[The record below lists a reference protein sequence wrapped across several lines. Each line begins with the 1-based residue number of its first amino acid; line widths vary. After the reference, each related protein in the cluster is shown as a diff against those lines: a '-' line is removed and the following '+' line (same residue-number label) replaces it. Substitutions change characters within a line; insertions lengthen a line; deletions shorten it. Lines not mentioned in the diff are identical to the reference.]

1 MAITLPHSAITEIP
15 NTEPAATPALW
26 NTRYNEIDDNFER
39 LATYTP
45 VGTSSTA
52 AGTKAKAVTINGFS
66 LSTNAFVLVKF
77 SNANTASAPTLNVSN
92 TGAKAIYFNGAAVP
106 TGYLEANKFYHFVY
120 DGSRWVLTGDVDV
133 RHLYLPLTGGTIT
146 GNLAVQGTTTLTGLL
161 TANGGVTTK
170 ALTATSLDLNGNA
183 DISGTLKVT
192 GASTLTGL
200 LTANGGV
207 TTKALT
213 ATSLDLNG
221 NGDVSGT
228 WKVTEATTLTGLLT
242 ANGGVT
248 TKKVTATELDLNGN
262 GDVSGNLNVG
272 GLLQVTGQATHGN
285 RITFTTNQWLLGS
298 RSDVSVAD
306 TERDS
311 ATNII
316 VYRIADKNGAALIS
330 EEAYFNQDGS
340 RDLRFNGRNRANTSW
355 RLFLTIKEYAN
366 EEVRIIAADSPS
378 ASVNDHTLITAK
390 WANEAFVHKSGD
402 ETIGGVKTFTGTPYV
417 LGTTGYSLKH
427 TSRDLKI
434 VPEETQ
440 QSWVLQY
447 KDKNNLNGLLL
458 KHYQYASGE
467 TAVVLSDLNY
477 YGSEEGD
484 WASLSIGHY
493 SDGTRYVKA
502 QYDPLDGVM
511 GYEVVT
517 AKWLRSFIAD
527 AERSQLVHTVN
538 EETITG
544 KKTFKQS
551 LYIDA
556 NPMIRRENWEN
567 VGIADTSRTESKQAI
582 FAQITDKD
590 GKRYM
595 ALEVAASED
604 GSRSLFINGRN
615 RSDTGWAQFLQIK
628 EDNTGYVSAILR
640 GSPVTESHFL
650 WLKTHGN

>member
-1 MAITLPHSAITEIP
+1 MSC
-15 NTEPAATPALW
+15 
-26 NTRYNEIDDNFER
+26 
-39 LATYTP
+39 
-45 VGTSSTA
+45 
-52 AGTKAKAVTINGFS
+52 
-66 LSTNAFVLVKF
+66 
-77 SNANTASAPTLNVSN
+77 
-92 TGAKAIYFNGAAVP
+92 
-106 TGYLEANKFYHFVY
+106 
-120 DGSRWVLTGDVDV
+120 
-133 RHLYLPLTGGTIT
+133 
-146 GNLAVQGTTTLTGLL
+146 
-161 TANGGVTTK
+161 
-170 ALTATSLDLNGNA
+170 
-183 DISGTLKVT
+183 
-192 GASTLTGL
+192 
-200 LTANGGV
+200 
-207 TTKALT
+207 
-213 ATSLDLNG
+213 
-221 NGDVSGT
+221 
-228 WKVTEATTLTGLLT
+228 
-242 ANGGVT
+242 
-248 TKKVTATELDLNGN
+248 
-262 GDVSGNLNVG
+262 
-272 GLLQVTGQATHGN
+272 LQVTGQATHGN
-285 RITFTTNQWLLGS
+285 RITFNTNQWLLGS

-390 WANEAFVHKSGD
+390 WANEAFVHKSGN

-458 KHYQYASGE
+458 KHYQYDSGE

-484 WASLSIGHY
+484 WASLSVGHY

-502 QYDPLDGVM
+502 QYDPLDGVI

-640 GSPVTESHFL
+640 GSPVTESNDNSIATTAWVTQKVNSNKLTIGNPVSKGASMSGSCSKNTIVYINSSGAVHDV
-650 WLKTHGN
+650 KINGTTVANTSGYHGEYAQQVTLLVPAGGSWSIGGAGNGSITSVLYMEIN

>member
-1 MAITLPHSAITEIP
+1 M
-15 NTEPAATPALW
+15 N
-26 NTRYNEIDDNFER
+26 DD
-39 LATYTP
+39 
-45 VGTSSTA
+45 
-52 AGTKAKAVTINGFS
+52 
-66 LSTNAFVLVKF
+66 
-77 SNANTASAPTLNVSN
+77 
-92 TGAKAIYFNGAAVP
+92 
-106 TGYLEANKFYHFVY
+106 
-120 DGSRWVLTGDVDV
+120 
-133 RHLYLPLTGGTIT
+133 
-146 GNLAVQGTTTLTGLL
+146 
-161 TANGGVTTK
+161 
-170 ALTATSLDLNGNA
+170 
-183 DISGTLKVT
+183 
-192 GASTLTGL
+192 
-200 LTANGGV
+200 
-207 TTKALT
+207 
-213 ATSLDLNG
+213 
-221 NGDVSGT
+221 
-228 WKVTEATTLTGLLT
+228 
-242 ANGGVT
+242 
-248 TKKVTATELDLNGN
+248 
-262 GDVSGNLNVG
+262 
-272 GLLQVTGQATHGN
+272 
-285 RITFTTNQWLLGS
+285 
-298 RSDVSVAD
+298 
-306 TERDS
+306 
-311 ATNII
+311 
-316 VYRIADKNGAALIS
+316 
-330 EEAYFNQDGS
+330 
-340 RDLRFNGRNRANTSW
+340 
-355 RLFLTIKEYAN
+355 
-366 EEVRIIAADSPS
+366 
-378 ASVNDHTLITAK
+378 TLITAK
-390 WANEAFVHKSGD
+390 WANEAFVHKSGN

-467 TAVVLSDLNY
+467 TAIVLSDLNY

-484 WASLSIGHY
+484 WASLSVGHY

-502 QYDPLDGVM
+502 QYDPLDGVI

>member
-1 MAITLPHSAITEIP
+1 M
-15 NTEPAATPALW
+15 
-26 NTRYNEIDDNFER
+26 
-39 LATYTP
+39 
-45 VGTSSTA
+45 
-52 AGTKAKAVTINGFS
+52 
-66 LSTNAFVLVKF
+66 
-77 SNANTASAPTLNVSN
+77 
-92 TGAKAIYFNGAAVP
+92 
-106 TGYLEANKFYHFVY
+106 
-120 DGSRWVLTGDVDV
+120 
-133 RHLYLPLTGGTIT
+133 
-146 GNLAVQGTTTLTGLL
+146 
-161 TANGGVTTK
+161 
-170 ALTATSLDLNGNA
+170 
-183 DISGTLKVT
+183 
-192 GASTLTGL
+192 
-200 LTANGGV
+200 
-207 TTKALT
+207 
-213 ATSLDLNG
+213 
-221 NGDVSGT
+221 
-228 WKVTEATTLTGLLT
+228 
-242 ANGGVT
+242 
-248 TKKVTATELDLNGN
+248 
-262 GDVSGNLNVG
+262 
-272 GLLQVTGQATHGN
+272 
-285 RITFTTNQWLLGS
+285 
-298 RSDVSVAD
+298 
-306 TERDS
+306 
-311 ATNII
+311 
-316 VYRIADKNGAALIS
+316 
-330 EEAYFNQDGS
+330 
-340 RDLRFNGRNRANTSW
+340 
-355 RLFLTIKEYAN
+355 
-366 EEVRIIAADSPS
+366 
-378 ASVNDHTLITAK
+378 NDHTLITAK
-390 WANEAFVHKSGD
+390 WANEAFVHKSGN

-458 KHYQYASGE
+458 KHYQYDSGE

-484 WASLSIGHY
+484 WASLSVGHY

-502 QYDPLDGVM
+502 QYDPLDGVI

-640 GSPVTESHFL
+640 GSPVTESNDNSIATTAWVTQKVNSNKLTIGNPVSKGASMSGSCSKNTIVYINSSGAVHDV
-650 WLKTHGN
+650 KINGTTVANTSGYHGEYAQQVTLLVPAGGSWSIGGAGNGSITSVLYMEIN

>member
-1 MAITLPHSAITEIP
+1 M
-15 NTEPAATPALW
+15 
-26 NTRYNEIDDNFER
+26 
-39 LATYTP
+39 
-45 VGTSSTA
+45 
-52 AGTKAKAVTINGFS
+52 
-66 LSTNAFVLVKF
+66 
-77 SNANTASAPTLNVSN
+77 
-92 TGAKAIYFNGAAVP
+92 
-106 TGYLEANKFYHFVY
+106 
-120 DGSRWVLTGDVDV
+120 
-133 RHLYLPLTGGTIT
+133 
-146 GNLAVQGTTTLTGLL
+146 
-161 TANGGVTTK
+161 
-170 ALTATSLDLNGNA
+170 
-183 DISGTLKVT
+183 
-192 GASTLTGL
+192 
-200 LTANGGV
+200 
-207 TTKALT
+207 
-213 ATSLDLNG
+213 
-221 NGDVSGT
+221 
-228 WKVTEATTLTGLLT
+228 
-242 ANGGVT
+242 
-248 TKKVTATELDLNGN
+248 
-262 GDVSGNLNVG
+262 
-272 GLLQVTGQATHGN
+272 
-285 RITFTTNQWLLGS
+285 
-298 RSDVSVAD
+298 
-306 TERDS
+306 
-311 ATNII
+311 
-316 VYRIADKNGAALIS
+316 S

-427 TSRDLKI
+427 TGRDLKI

-640 GSPVTESHFL
+640 GSPVTESNDNSIATTAWVTQKVNSNKL
-650 WLKTHGN
+650 TIGNPVSQGASTSGSCTKNTIVYINSSGSLSDVKINGTTVATTSGYHAEQAQQVTLFVPAGGTWSVGHTGNGSVTSVLYQEIN

>member
-1 MAITLPHSAITEIP
+1 MSC
-15 NTEPAATPALW
+15 
-26 NTRYNEIDDNFER
+26 
-39 LATYTP
+39 
-45 VGTSSTA
+45 
-52 AGTKAKAVTINGFS
+52 
-66 LSTNAFVLVKF
+66 
-77 SNANTASAPTLNVSN
+77 
-92 TGAKAIYFNGAAVP
+92 
-106 TGYLEANKFYHFVY
+106 
-120 DGSRWVLTGDVDV
+120 
-133 RHLYLPLTGGTIT
+133 
-146 GNLAVQGTTTLTGLL
+146 
-161 TANGGVTTK
+161 
-170 ALTATSLDLNGNA
+170 
-183 DISGTLKVT
+183 
-192 GASTLTGL
+192 
-200 LTANGGV
+200 
-207 TTKALT
+207 
-213 ATSLDLNG
+213 
-221 NGDVSGT
+221 
-228 WKVTEATTLTGLLT
+228 
-242 ANGGVT
+242 
-248 TKKVTATELDLNGN
+248 
-262 GDVSGNLNVG
+262 
-272 GLLQVTGQATHGN
+272 LQVTGQATHGN

-427 TSRDLKI
+427 TGRDLKI

-640 GSPVTESHFL
+640 GSPVTESNDNSIATTAWVTQKVNSNKL
-650 WLKTHGN
+650 TIGNPVSQGASTSGSCTKNTIVYINSSGSLSDVKINGTTVATTSGYHAEQAQQVTLFVPAGGTWSVGHTGNGSVTSVLYQEIN

>member
-1 MAITLPHSAITEIP
+1 M
-15 NTEPAATPALW
+15 
-26 NTRYNEIDDNFER
+26 
-39 LATYTP
+39 
-45 VGTSSTA
+45 
-52 AGTKAKAVTINGFS
+52 
-66 LSTNAFVLVKF
+66 
-77 SNANTASAPTLNVSN
+77 
-92 TGAKAIYFNGAAVP
+92 
-106 TGYLEANKFYHFVY
+106 
-120 DGSRWVLTGDVDV
+120 
-133 RHLYLPLTGGTIT
+133 
-146 GNLAVQGTTTLTGLL
+146 
-161 TANGGVTTK
+161 
-170 ALTATSLDLNGNA
+170 
-183 DISGTLKVT
+183 
-192 GASTLTGL
+192 
-200 LTANGGV
+200 
-207 TTKALT
+207 
-213 ATSLDLNG
+213 
-221 NGDVSGT
+221 
-228 WKVTEATTLTGLLT
+228 
-242 ANGGVT
+242 
-248 TKKVTATELDLNGN
+248 
-262 GDVSGNLNVG
+262 
-272 GLLQVTGQATHGN
+272 
-285 RITFTTNQWLLGS
+285 WLLGR
-298 RSDVSVAD
+298 RSDIAVGD
-306 TERDS
+306 TTRDS
-311 ATNII
+311 SKNTV
-316 VYRIADKNGAALIS
+316 VYRISDKNNAPLMGA
-330 EEAYFNQDGS
+330 EAYFNTDGS
-340 RDLRFNGRNRANTSW
+340 RDLRINGRNRADTGW
-355 RLFLTIKEYAN
+355 RNFLKIAEYAN
-366 EEVRIIAADSPS
+366 EEIRIIAGGSPS
-378 ASVNDHTLITAK
+378 ASVNDDTLITAK

-402 ETIGGVKTFTGTPYV
+402 ETIDGVKTFTGAPYV
-417 LGTTGYSLKH
+417 VGTTGYSLKH
-427 TSRDLKI
+427 TGRDLKI

-458 KHYQYASGE
+458 KHYQYAFGE

-484 WASLSIGHY
+484 WASLSVGHY

-502 QYDPLDGVM
+502 QYDPLDGVI

-640 GSPVTESHFL
+640 GSPVTESNDNSIATTAWVTQKVNSNKL
-650 WLKTHGN
+650 TIGNPVSQGASTSGSCTKNTIVYINSSGSLSDVKINGTTVATTSGYHAEQAQQVTLFVPAGGTWSVGHTGNGSVTSVLYQEIN